1 MRMGARS
8 NDGITALKYGEF
20 IRQMPAGTAQLSR
33 RRSLLERMHLDWFLL
48 AILLLLTTFGLIVLY
63 SASDHSIGTVYRQG
77 RFFLIS
83 YALMLFIAQLDLERV
98 KRFAPL
104 AYMGG
109 FFLLLLVPVFG
120 AHAKG
125 ATRWLNIG
133 GFQFQPSEI
142 MKLAGPMAVAWYLA
156 SRALPPRFRHIM
168 VALAIIF
175 VPALVVAKQPDLGTA
190 ILIAAAGAFVL
201 VLAGLSWRY
210 IATAIA
216 VAAAAA
222 YPLWEYVLHDYQR
235 KRILTLLDPEE
246 DKLGAGWN
254 IIQSKTAIGSGGF
267 LGKGWLLGTQS
278 HLDFLPEGHTDFIIA
293 VLSEEWGLRGVL
305 FLLLLYM
312 ALIARGMW
320 IAAHAQHCF
329 ARLLAGSVV
338 LTFFVYVFVNMGM
351 VSGLLPVVG
360 VPLPLISQ
368 GGTALVVLFAG
379 FGLLMAIASERRIVS
394 Q

>member
-1 MRMGARS
+1 M
-8 NDGITALKYGEF
+8 KYGDF
-20 IRQMPAGTAQLSR
+20 VRTMPAGTAQLSR
-33 RRSLLERMHLDWFLL
+33 RPGLLSRLNIDWLL
-48 AILLLLTTFGLIVLY
+48 LLILLGLTTFGLIVLY
-63 SASDHSIGTVYRQG
+63 SASDHSIATVYKQG
-77 RFFLIS
+77 RFFLIA
-83 YALMLFIAQLDLERV
+83 YTLMIVIAQLDVERI

-104 AYMGG
+104 AYIGG
-109 FFLLLLVPVFG
+109 LFLLVMVPFFG

-142 MKLAGPMAVAWYLA
+142 MKLAGPMAVSWYLS
-156 SRALPPRFRHIM
+156 SRILPPQFKYIA
-168 VALAIIF
+168 VSLAIIF
-175 VPALVVAKQPDLGTA
+175 IPALLVAKQPDLGTA
-190 ILIAAAGAFVL
+190 ILIAAAGSFVL
-201 VLAGLSWRY
+201 LLAGLSWRY
-210 IATAIA
+210 LAAAA
-216 VAAAAA
+216 VALGAAA
-222 YPLWEYVLHDYQR
+222 YPMWEYVLHDYQR

-267 LGKGWLLGTQS
+267 YGKGWLLGTQS

-305 FLLLLYM
+305 ILLTLYL

-320 IAAHAQHCF
+320 IAVNAQHCF
-329 ARLLAGSVV
+329 ARLLAGSMV

-351 VSGLLPVVG
+351 VAGLLPVVG

-368 GGTALVVLFAG
+368 GGTALVILFAG
-379 FGLLMAIASERRIVS
+379 FGLLMAIASEKRIVV

>member
-1 MRMGARS
+1 M
-8 NDGITALKYGEF
+8 KYGDF
-20 IRQMPAGTAQLSR
+20 VRSMPAGTAELSR
-33 RRSLLERMHLDWFLL
+33 RRGLLERLHIDWLML
-48 AILLLLTTFGLIVLY
+48 VILLVLTAFGLIVLY
-63 SASDHSIGTVYRQG
+63 SASDRNIATVYKQG
-77 RFFLIS
+77 RFFLIA
-83 YALMLFIAQLDLERV
+83 YALMFFIAQLDLERV
-98 KRFAPL
+98 KRFAIWVYL
-104 AYMGG
+104 GG
-109 FFLLLLVPVFG
+109 LVLLMLVPVIG
-120 AHAKG
+120 SHAKG

-142 MKLAGPMAVAWYLA
+142 MKLAAPMAVAWYLS
-156 SRALPPRFRHIM
+156 SRVLPPRFKYIA
-168 VALAIIF
+168 VGLAIIF
-175 VPALVVAKQPDLGTA
+175 IPALLVAKQPDLGTA

-201 VLAGLSWRY
+201 LLAGLSWRY
-210 IATAIA
+210 IATA
-216 VAAAAA
+216 VTVVGAAA

-235 KRILTLLDPEE
+235 KRILTLLDPEG

-267 LGKGWLLGTQS
+267 YGKGWLHGTQS

-305 FLLLLYM
+305 FLLTLYL

-320 IAAHAQHCF
+320 IAVHAQHCF
-329 ARLLAGSVV
+329 ARLLAGSMV

-351 VSGLLPVVG
+351 VSGLLPIVG

-368 GGTALVVLFAG
+368 GGTALVILFAG
-379 FGLLMAIASERRIVS
+379 FGLLMAIASEKRIVV